1 MQITEEITEKSAEI
15 DVAGKFDQKFLR
27 DIEERIHESIEKF
40 IEYSSKDFELNLFLA
55 SLTFPTTLTQT
66 TFTGSGPLLLFDLFH
81 KWNFRKQ
88 QGIEGLEFFP
98 TFRTP
103 QQFLMNLNCKIP
115 AAFYLVRFG
124 RLFLLPLTS

>member
-1 MQITEEITEKSAEI
+1 MQITEEITEKSAQKHI
-15 DVAGKFDQKFLR
+15 AGKSDEKFLR
-27 DIEERIHESIEKF
+27 DMEGRIQESIEKF
-40 IEYSSKDFELNLFLA
+40 SEYATKDFELNLFLA
-55 SLTFPTTLTQT
+55 SLTFPTTLTQS

-81 KWNFRKQ
+81 KWNIRNQ
-88 QGIEGLEFFP
+88 QGIEGLEFFF